1 MRLKRAVVRLLLV
14 LCILNGCLGAAPPA
28 GAGEVAVVDMAG
40 VIDASR
46 PGKAGQKYLDDLK
59 AKLEM
64 ELRRFRGKAAKSKDA
79 EKLITDKQREL
90 NGEYQ
95 AEYDRVT
102 ALIAA
107 RLHAVIREW
116 LSGYGKGVTVVVPAH
131 TLLGY
136 LDKADISGEILKVFD
151 GVTIDFSEK

>member
-1 MRLKRAVVRLLLV
+1 MR
-14 LCILNGCLGAAPPA
+14 AA
-28 GAGEVAVVDMAG
+28 GKGRSEV
-40 VIDASR
+40 
-46 PGKAGQKYLDDLK
+46 LDDLK

-64 ELRRFRGKAAKSKDA
+64 ELRRFRDKAAKSKDA

-136 LDKADISGEILKVFD
+136 
-151 GVTIDFSEK
+151 